1 MNLRHILI
9 ATLLVISAPAFA
21 AEISVDYSYTGNH
34 RTDFSNLRVSLA
46 VSDVTDDRGGEPNLI
61 AEGYSADMP
70 LTDII
75 RDALI
80 QGFEHGGAEL
90 ATEDSEMQ
98 VAGRILSS
106 QLRTVD
112 RSGVESLQLTIRTN
126 VTLQGSGRTIWETTL
141 FARGTVPVDEGIVP
155 ALHAAMDRM
164 VRELVS
170 DDYFLIEIQ

>member
-1 MNLRHILI
+1 MNLRYILI
-9 ATLLVISAPAFA
+9 ATLLIISAPAFA
-21 AEISVDYSYTGNH
+21 AEVSVDYTYTGNH

-46 VSDVTDDRGGEPNLI
+46 IADVTDDRGGEANLI

-70 LTDII
+70 LTAII

-80 QGFEHGGAEL
+80 QGFEHGGAEI

-112 RSGVESLQLTIRTN
+112 RGGVESLQLTIRTN
-126 VTLQGSGRTIWETTL
+126 VALQGGGRTIWETTL

-155 ALHAAMDRM
+155 ALNAAMDRM